1 MNLSK
6 NRRKILRKRVENQR
20 KERKKIVDQEIVILS
35 RKNQRNSVNKNFQIK
50 IYLAL

>member
-20 KERKKIVDQEIVILS
+20 KERKRI
-35 RKNQRNSVNKNFQIK
+35 
-50 IYLAL
+50 